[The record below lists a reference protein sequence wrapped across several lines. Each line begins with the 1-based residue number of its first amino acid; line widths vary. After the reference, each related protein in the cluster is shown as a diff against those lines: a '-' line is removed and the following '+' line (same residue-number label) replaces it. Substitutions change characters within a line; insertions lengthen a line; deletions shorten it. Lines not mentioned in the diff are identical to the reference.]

1 MRHYKKE
8 SLYKWGGVIRSIL
21 QNVNRCN
28 KKEEIKKII
37 KFEFRVALYGKYAII
52 PYVDRAPASEI
63 LEPHRGAAR
72 SRIQAGE

>member
-1 MRHYKKE
+1 MV
-8 SLYKWGGVIRSIL
+8 SCLMGDSTALASAIV
-21 QNVNRCN
+21 RCCL
-28 KKEEIKKII
+28 

-52 PYVDRAPASEI
+52 PHVDRAPASEI